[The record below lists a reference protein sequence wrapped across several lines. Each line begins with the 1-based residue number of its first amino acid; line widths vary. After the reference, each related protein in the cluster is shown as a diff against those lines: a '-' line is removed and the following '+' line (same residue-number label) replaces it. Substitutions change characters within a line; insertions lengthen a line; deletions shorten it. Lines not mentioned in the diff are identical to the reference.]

1 MDTIDIEIAVAQ
13 YFGYRQNL
21 VVPNVS
27 WGLGLHECDLLMLSK
42 NGYLTEV
49 EIKTSVADLKQD
61 LKKEHEHRSKKV
73 KQLYFAVPS
82 KLAKHYEYIPRRAGI
97 LVVNSKHNVYCI
109 AKAEINKDAQAST
122 VEERYQ
128 MARLGALRI
137 WGLKSDL
144 QSSRS
149 HCRGLIERNKMYEEM
164 VKVSNKRRADDKY
177 QIVDGEGTIW
187 YYADS
192 KQAELFIDFAKK
204 FNKEDLKYT
213 LIEE

>member
-1 MDTIDIEIAVAQ
+1 MNTIDIELAVAR

-27 WGLGLHECDLLMLSK
+27 WGLGLHECDLLILSK
-42 NGYLTEV
+42 NGYLTEI
-49 EIKTSVADLKQD
+49 EIKTSKADLKKD
-61 LKKEHEHRSKKV
+61 LQKGHGHRSNRI
-73 KQLYFAVPS
+73 KQLYFAIPS
-82 KLAKHYEYIPRRAGI
+82 TLAKYYEYIPRRAGI
-97 LVVNSKHNVYCI
+97 LVVNSKHNVYRI
-109 AKAEINKDAQAST
+109 AKAEINKNARAST

-144 QSSRS
+144 QSSRR

-177 QIVDGEGTIW
+177 QVVGQLPPPKGG
-187 YYADS
+187 A
-192 KQAELFIDFAKK
+192 
-204 FNKEDLKYT
+204 
-213 LIEE
+213 